1 MDTLMS
7 TLAFGMDPLELVL
20 RGTAVYW
27 FLFLLFRF
35 VLRRDAGSMGIADI
49 LLVVLIADASQ
60 NAMAGGYQTLADGLV
75 LVSTIAGW
83 NWLID
88 WAGYRFRP
96 IRQFLEAAPVVLV
109 RHGQLVRRNLRREM
123 ISTPELM
130 ALLREHG
137 VTKLAEVNHARM
149 EGDGQISVI
158 RIPAS
163 ESATET
169 NALGPTSA

>member
-1 MDTLMS
+1 MFE
-7 TLAFGMDPLELVL
+7 FGVNPLELML

-60 NAMAGGYQTLADGLV
+60 NAMAAGYQTLADGFV
-75 LVSTIAGW
+75 LVATLAGW

-88 WAGYRFRP
+88 WAGYRYPALRR
-96 IRQFLEAAPVVLV
+96 IAEAAPVVLV
-109 RHGQLVRRNLRREM
+109 RHGRLVRRNLRREM
-123 ISTPELM
+123 ISIPELM

-137 VTKLAEVNHARM
+137 VDKLAEIGFARM
-149 EGDGQISVI
+149 ESDGEISVI
-158 RIPAS
+158 RVRARPGQPGAS
-163 ESATET
+163 D
-169 NALGPTSA
+169 